1 MEKCHFSGWATRNDL
16 VCTDGRTIRKDAF
29 MHNDGE
35 TVPLVWNHN
44 HSDPENIL
52 GHAVLENREEGVY
65 AYCSFNNGKKAKE
78 AKEAVMH
85 GDVRSLSIYANQ
97 LKPAGSTEV
106 LHGTIREVSL
116 VLAGANPG
124 AFIDSVMAHSD
135 TGSDTEI
142 GLILNYDENA
152 ILCHAD
158 INESEGSEEKKVDE
172 TDKVDSESNDEE
184 KLEHSDEKKEDNSV
198 AENDKTVQEVFDE
211 FTDEQKD
218 VVYAMIGMALEENG
232 ADDDEEIEHSFEGG
246 NENMKKNLFENDNQQ
261 SDVLM
266 HAAILEDAI
275 ADAKR
280 FGSLKES
287 VIQHAA
293 VNNITD
299 INELF
304 PDAKNLTATPTWIK
318 EDDSWV
324 AKVMGGVK
332 HTPFSRVKALFAQ
345 MDEKEARARGY
356 IKGNEKADTMK
367 LAVLKRTTQPTTVY
381 VKMKMDRDDIVDI
394 SYDVIPW
401 LRAELRGMLDHEIAR
416 AILIGDGRDPSSD
429 DKIDELCIRPILT
442 DDDMYTISYTVTD
455 GKDFHNDFN
464 SASDNDSE
472 AKGVIRAAIK
482 SRKDYKGSGS
492 PTFFTTE
499 DLLTELLLIED
510 QNGRRIYESINTLA
524 TAMRVKE
531 IVTVPELEALT
542 DVYGIIVNMNDYNVG
557 ADKGGAVATFEDF
570 DIDYNQ
576 QKYLMETRASGSL
589 VKPKSAIVL
598 KKAAVAG

>member
-16 VCTDGRTIRKDAF
+16 LCSDGRTIRKNAF

-35 TVPLVWNHN
+35 TVPLVWNHGHN
-44 HSDPENIL
+44 DPENVI
-52 GHAVLENREEGVY
+52 GHALLENRDEGVY

-106 LHGTIREVSL
+106 LHGTIREVSI

-135 TGSDTEI
+135 TGSNTEI

-158 INESEGSEEKKVDE
+158 ENVSEVDEDLEEKKVE
-172 TDKVDSESNDEE
+172 TESDNEE

-198 AENDKTVQEVFDE
+198 AENEKTVQEVFDE

-218 VVYAMIGMALEENG
+218 VVYAMIGMALEDNG
-232 ADDDEEIEHSFEGG
+232 ADDDDEEIEHSFEGG

-266 HAAILEDAI
+266 HSEILNDAI

-332 HTPFSRVKALFAQ
+332 RSPFSRIKALFAQ
-345 MDEKEARARGY
+345 MDENEARARGY
-356 IKGNEKADTMK
+356 IKGNSKADTMK

-381 VKMKMDRDDIVDI
+381 VKMKMDRDDVQDI

-401 LRAELRGMLDHEIAR
+401 LKSELRGMLDHELAR

-464 SASDNDSE
+464 SASENDSE

-482 SRKDYKGSGS
+482 SRKQYKGSGT
-492 PTFFTTE
+492 PTLFTTE